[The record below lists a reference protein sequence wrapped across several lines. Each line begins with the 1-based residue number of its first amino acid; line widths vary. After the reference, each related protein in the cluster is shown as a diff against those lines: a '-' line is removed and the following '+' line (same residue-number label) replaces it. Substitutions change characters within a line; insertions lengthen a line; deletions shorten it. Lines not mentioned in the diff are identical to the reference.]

1 MSSHTCRQQL
11 VRGKETARGSA
22 LQLQSKILLLLIPLI
37 IVPILVLGWMA
48 YSLLMDDASQRTRFQ
63 ITTLL
68 EQIESQT
75 ETQLRTA
82 RANANLFAST
92 ALVKQYIRAQAASRD
107 TGNLEQQVMNLL
119 LNYQLA
125 YPEYYEIR
133 ILTRDGKEQLRS
145 VLGKSTN
152 RTTDESSSK
161 HFIEAAA
168 HPDVTYTTF
177 FRNPDND
184 QPALLTSKPLY
195 LLNKKGTGTQKELY
209 GYLMLTIDLGFMA
222 TQAGNNNVAENGEI
236 FFTDNSGTIL
246 FHPSAALVGK
256 ELPADLF
263 NEAKQHARGN
273 TRIDGQYQGK
283 SGHYQLIKLHDRVYA
298 FVAYHDD
305 ELLAKSIR
313 LGRTVTQISFV
324 AILLAITFLFA
335 ILKKL
340 LITPIQKLGL
350 AAKEIGRGHVLV
362 PIDIDSRDEIG
373 ALATTFREMGENL
386 HNYHEQVR
394 YVAYHDNLTGLP
406 NRLMFMD
413 YLNRATTAARREK
426 QGLAILFLDIDNF
439 KRINDTLGHQTG
451 DKLLEAFADRLS
463 KQMRETDVI
472 SRPSREDHPKEEPSN
487 VFARL
492 AGDEF
497 IILLPGSSAT
507 VEADKVA
514 RRILKS
520 LSEPFVVWTQE
531 LHVSASIGIAMYP
544 EDGETAG
551 DLLKHADIAMYH
563 AKKLG
568 RNNYQYFS
576 KKLNEASA
584 EKLKIENKLRHAL
597 ENKALELHY
606 QPQVNLVTGQL
617 SGVEA
622 LLRWEDP
629 ELGKVSPAV
638 FIPIAEEF
646 GLIVQISEWVINEAC
661 RQAQQWITTLNLPV
675 TMSINISA
683 VHFNGHNL
691 ESMIADALKT
701 SGLNPGNL
709 ELELTETSILQDL
722 SQAIETLET
731 FKNMGLQL
739 ALDDFGTGYSSLSY
753 LMKLPFDKLKI
764 DQSFIFNLKKETK
777 GTAIVAAII
786 SMSHSLGMHV
796 IAEGV
801 ELEEH
806 MQLLLQMHCDQV
818 QGYYISRPLT
828 AGQFENFVRLQN
840 QQSA

>member
-1 MSSHTCRQQL
+1 MYMAPR
-11 VRGKETARGSA
+11 VRDRRHCPGILA
-22 LQLQSKILLLLIPLI
+22 LRLQSKILLLLIPLI

-48 YSLLMDDASQRTRFQ
+48 YSLLMDDARERTRFQ
-63 ITTLL
+63 VATLL
-68 EQIESQT
+68 EQIESQA

-82 RANANLFAST
+82 RANASLFASNP
-92 ALVKQYIRAQAASRD
+92 LIKQYIREQASSRD
-107 TGNLEQQVMNLL
+107 RDILKQRVMNLL

-133 ILTRDGKEQLRS
+133 ILGRNGKEQIRS
-145 VLGKSTN
+145 VAGKTAN
-152 RTTDESSSK
+152 HTTDESASS
-161 HFIEAAA
+161 HFIEASN

-177 FRNPDND
+177 FHNPDND

-195 LLNKKGTGTQKELY
+195 LLNKNGTDTKKALY
-209 GYLMLTIDLGFMA
+209 GYLTLTIDLGFLEK
-222 TQAGNNNVAENGEI
+222 QAENRNVAENGEV

-246 FHPSAALVGK
+246 FHPSAEMIGTQ
-256 ELPADLF
+256 LPAELF
-263 NEAKQHARGN
+263 RKTTLNANGS
-273 TRIDGQYQGK
+273 TTTVDSYQGRNAHFQ
-283 SGHYQLIKLHDRVYA
+283 GIKLHDRVYA
-298 FVAYHDD
+298 FVVYHDD
-305 ELLAKSIR
+305 VLLAKSIS
-313 LGRTVTQISFV
+313 LGRTVTIITLT
-324 AILLAITFLFA
+324 AMLLAITFLFA
-335 ILKKL
+335 ILRKL
-340 LITPIQKLGL
+340 LIKPIQKLSL
-350 AAKEIGRGHVLV
+350 AAREVGRGHVLV

-373 ALATTFREMGENL
+373 ELATTFREMGENL
-386 HNYHEQVR
+386 HHYHEQVR

-413 YLNRATTAARREK
+413 YLNRATTAARRE
-426 QGLAILFLDIDNF
+426 QEGLALLFLDIDNF

-463 KQMRETDVI
+463 KQLRETDIV
-472 SRPSREDHPKEEPSN
+472 SRPTVEEAPN

-497 IILLPGSSAT
+497 IILLPRTSAT
-507 VEADKVA
+507 SEAEQVA

-520 LSEPFVVWTQE
+520 LLEPFNVMMQE
-531 LHVSASIGIAMYP
+531 LHVSASIGIALYP
-544 EDGETAG
+544 EDGNTAG

-629 ELGKVSPAV
+629 DLGKVSPAV

-661 RQAQQWITTLNLPV
+661 RQAQQWITAFNFPV
-675 TMSINISA
+675 IMSINISA
-683 VHFNGHNL
+683 VHFRGNSL
-691 ESMIADALKT
+691 ESMIADALKA

-709 ELELTETSILQDL
+709 ELEVTETSILQDL
-722 SQAIETLET
+722 NQAGQTLDT

-764 DQSFIFNLKKETK
+764 DQSFIFNLKKDSK

-786 SMSHSLGMHV
+786 NMSHSLGMHV

-801 ELEEH
+801 EQEEH
-806 MQLLLQMHCDQV
+806 MQMLLQMHCDQV

-828 AGQFENFVRLQN
+828 AGQFEEFVRQRN
-840 QQSA
+840 KQSA